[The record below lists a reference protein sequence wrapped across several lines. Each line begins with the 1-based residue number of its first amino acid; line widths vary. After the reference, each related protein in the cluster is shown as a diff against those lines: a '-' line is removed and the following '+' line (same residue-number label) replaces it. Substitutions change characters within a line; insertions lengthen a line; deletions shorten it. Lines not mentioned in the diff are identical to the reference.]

1 MNNRFYIFVIAQQV
15 SEVDQRLLKTIV
27 TVTGAGAP
35 EIDGQ
40 YSFVR
45 LEGKAGMFQKAPTM
59 YHGKSTVFSLYR
71 CKLQNYT
78 YSWFISDVPEGE
90 DPGTRADKDYYCAP
104 SSYMDGYVDMN
115 DLTPPSHGW
124 ESVSEYGIPPAPK
137 IVVFIDGE
145 TIDELDDRED
155 SMVVMDD
162 ESSSQADDMIPN
174 TSGLSDSLDYDGN
187 NFA

>member
-1 MNNRFYIFVIAQQV
+1 MHCITAQQA
-15 SEVDQRLLKTIV
+15 SDADQRLSKTIV

-40 YSFVR
+40 YTFVKF
-45 LEGKAGMFQKAPTM
+45 EGKAGMFQKAPTM
-59 YHGKSTVFSLYR
+59 YHGKSIVFSLYR
-71 CKLQNYT
+71 CKMQNYS
-78 YSWFISDVPEGE
+78 YSWFISYVPDGGP
-90 DPGTRADKDYYCAP
+90 PGTQADRDYYSAP
-104 SSYMDGYVDMN
+104 SQYMDGYEGTN
-115 DLTPPSHGW
+115 DLTPPAHGW

-137 IVVFIDGE
+137 IVVLVDGE

-174 TSGLSDSLDYDGN
+174 TSGLSDSLDFDSN
-187 NFA
+187 TFA